1 MGPIMVTISVVV
13 FFWAVVGLIRPDWAR
28 LRNRVSTV
36 GVWALSVFLLIIG
49 GALMPDDEA
58 SSVAR
63 TPATDRSQTSSAQ
76 ASPPPPQLLGVGD
89 GTHLVGQDIQA
100 GTYRS
105 EGTSFCYWVRL
116 SGFGGELGDIIAN
129 GTDGPEIVTVAA
141 SDAGFE
147 TQGCGRWM
155 PVESTAPDAPATTVS
170 DGTHAVGMHV
180 APGTYR
186 SQDGTGLCYW
196 ARMSNFG
203 HAGVDGIIAN
213 GTNPGIVTVVASDA
227 GFSTQGCGEW
237 TRIAN

>member
-1 MGPIMVTISVVV
+1 MGTIMLTIS
-13 FFWAVVGLIRPDWAR
+13 VVGLIRPDWAR
-28 LRNRVSTV
+28 LPNRVSTV
-36 GVWALSVFLLIIG
+36 GVWILSVFLFIIG
-49 GALMPDDEA
+49 GALLPSNEM
-58 SSVAR
+58 SSVAS
-63 TPATDRSQTSSAQ
+63 TLTTDRFQTASAQ

-89 GTHLVGQDIQA
+89 GTHLVGQDIQP

-105 EGTSFCYWVRL
+105 EGSALCYWARL

-129 GTDGPEIVTVAA
+129 GSDGPEIVTVAA

-155 PVESTAPDAPATTVS
+155 PVESTAPGEPATTVN

-186 SQDGTGLCYW
+186 SQAGTDLCYW
-196 ARMSNFG
+196 ARLSNFG
-203 HAGVDGIIAN
+203 HAGVDGVIAN
-213 GTNPGIVTVVASDA
+213 GMNPGVVTIVSSDA
-227 GFSTQGCGEW
+227 GFSTQACGEW